1 MRIATLMGG
10 QPHAVVVR
18 EIRDREI
25 DELARITLAAYEQL
39 GFDLGTYRPS
49 LVDVAGRAA
58 AATVLVAVDGDR
70 LVGGVTYVGDRDNP
84 YAEFTDDDAAGI
96 RMLAVAPDAQGL
108 GVGSALVIA
117 CLHRAAADHRRRVV
131 LHTTT
136 DMAAAQ
142 RMYDRLGFRRTPERD
157 WKPQP
162 HVLLHGYEM
171 PVGTAV
177 VLQRTVDP

>member
-1 MRIATLMGG
+1 MGG
-10 QPHAVVVR
+10 QPSAIVVR

-25 DELARITLAAYEQL
+25 DELARITLTAYEQL
-39 GFDLGTYRPS
+39 GFDLGTYRPA

-58 AATVLVAVDGDR
+58 AATVLVATANDR
-70 LVGGVTYVGDRDNP
+70 LVGGVTYVEDRDNP

-108 GVGSALVIA
+108 GVGAALVAA
-117 CLHRAAADHRRRVV
+117 CLDRAGLDGRRLVV
-131 LHTTT
+131 LHTIT
-136 DMAAAQ
+136 DMAAAS
-142 RMYDRLGFRRTPERD
+142 RLYDRLGFRRTPERD

-177 VLQRTVDP
+177 VPRRTVEP